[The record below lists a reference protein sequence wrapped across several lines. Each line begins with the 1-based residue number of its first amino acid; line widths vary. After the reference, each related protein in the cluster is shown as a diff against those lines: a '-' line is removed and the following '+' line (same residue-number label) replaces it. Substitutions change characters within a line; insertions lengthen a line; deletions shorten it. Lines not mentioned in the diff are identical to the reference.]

1 MYMNECMKLQS
12 LLKVYGGTGNKKL
25 FKGVKVTQT
34 SGEQMLKFGAQRSGR
49 QSKRSRD
56 NSPLLTTT
64 EKEKSP
70 IRIKERLDVDE

>member
-34 SGEQMLKFGAQRSGR
+34 SGEQMLKFGA
-49 QSKRSRD
+49 
-56 NSPLLTTT
+56 
-64 EKEKSP
+64 
-70 IRIKERLDVDE
+70 